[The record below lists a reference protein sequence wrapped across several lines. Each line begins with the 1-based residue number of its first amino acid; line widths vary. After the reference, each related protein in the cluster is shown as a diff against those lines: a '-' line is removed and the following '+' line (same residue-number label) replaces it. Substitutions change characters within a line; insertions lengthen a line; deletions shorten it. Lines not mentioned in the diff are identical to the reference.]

1 MAIAAC
7 TSSLKLLD
15 GFQLNLMAGPTL
27 KVVGE
32 ISLWIILVCVCRKLV
47 EVN

>member
-1 MAIAAC
+1 MEPTPLAIAAC

-27 KVVGE
+27 KIVGE
-32 ISLWIILVCVCRKLV
+32 NFAMDYIGLPL
-47 EVN
+47 